1 MEALFLAITVGIVIY
16 VGFVL
21 LFPHLFPGNESKH
34 TKHVLNNLYEE
45 NQDLLSDSDQSILQ
59 RNIAENT
66 PFIRFFYGLPGME
79 RMYELAMQAGYG
91 YRLGINIASIA
102 VASFIVA
109 LIVIIT
115 GLPSFLLLLAPIV
128 GYFLVKI
135 QLNRKIIKRNEKFVE
150 LFPDALDMI
159 VRSVRSGFPLGTAI
173 RMVAEN
179 IESPVKEEFQKVADE
194 VVLGRPVGEAMA
206 RLALRINEPD
216 IHFFVVVLAV
226 QQETGGNLAEVISN
240 LSSVIR
246 KRKQLRLKIR
256 AITSEGRTTSFILG
270 ALPILFASA
279 MLTIDPNY
287 LSPLQDTFVG
297 NIIAGAIVGLTV
309 GCYLVIN
316 KMVNIDI

>member
-1 MEALFLAITVGIVIY
+1 MEALFLAITVGVVIY

-21 LFPHLFPGNESKH
+21 LFPHLLPGNESKH
-34 TKHVLNNLYEE
+34 TKHVLNSLYEE
-45 NQDLLSDSDQSILQ
+45 NQDLSSDSNQSILQ
-59 RNIAENT
+59 RSIAENM
-66 PFIRFFYGLPGME
+66 PFIRFFYSLPGME
-79 RMYELAMQAGYG
+79 RMYELAIQAGYG
-91 YRLGINIASIA
+91 YKLGINIASIFM
-102 VASFIVA
+102 ASFVVA
-109 LIVIIT
+109 IVIIIIE
-115 GLPSFLLLLAPIV
+115 LPSFFLLLAPIV
-128 GYFLVKI
+128 GYFLVKL
-135 QLNRKIIKRNEKFVE
+135 QLGRKIVKRNERFVE

-159 VRSVRSGFPLGTAI
+159 VRSVRSGFPLSTAI

-179 IESPVKEEFQKVADE
+179 VEPPIKEEFQKVADE

-206 RLALRINEPD
+206 RLALRINEQD

-270 ALPILFASA
+270 ALPILFSGA
-279 MLTIDPNY
+279 MMTIDPNY
-287 LSPLQDTFVG
+287 LSPLRDTFVG
-297 NIIAGAIVGLTV
+297 NIIAAAIVGLTV

-316 KMVNIDI
+316 KIVNIDI